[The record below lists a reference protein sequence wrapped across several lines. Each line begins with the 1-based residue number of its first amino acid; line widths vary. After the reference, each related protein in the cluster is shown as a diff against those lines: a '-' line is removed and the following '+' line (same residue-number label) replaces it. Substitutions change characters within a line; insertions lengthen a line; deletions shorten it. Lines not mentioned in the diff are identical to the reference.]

1 MPEER
6 AEMKSSGETEGPCLL
21 GSGHYFDKFKTSF
34 CSLFVFLGKRPASQH
49 GGS

>member
-6 AEMKSSGETEGPCLL
+6 TEMKSSGETEGPCLL
-21 GSGHYFDKFKTSF
+21 GSGHYFDKSRTSF
-34 CSLFVFLGKRPASQH
+34 CSLFVFLEKGAAPQH